1 MISTIM
7 SAITTRMMEM
17 KLKQDKLDRNL
28 EKAIQQ
34 QKLKAYQSKHRNTS
48 RGVGKTWETILTILL
63 TGMSDVE

>member
-34 QKLKAYQSKHRNTS
+34 QKLKAYQSKNRNTS
-48 RGVGKTWETILTILL
+48 RGVGKYMGDNINNIINR
-63 TGMSDVE
+63 DV

>member
-7 SAITTRMMEM
+7 SAMTTRMMEM

-48 RGVGKTWETILTILL
+48 RGGGKYMGDNINNIINR
-63 TGMSDVE
+63 DV